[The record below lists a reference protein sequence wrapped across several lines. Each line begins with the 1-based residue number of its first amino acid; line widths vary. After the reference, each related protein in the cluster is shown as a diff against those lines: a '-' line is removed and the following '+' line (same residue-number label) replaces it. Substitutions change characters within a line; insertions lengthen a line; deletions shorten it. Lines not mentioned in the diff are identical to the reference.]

1 MPIVVHSKP
10 NLNNGNRN
18 CNMEK
23 REQEPEFLMHTQI
36 QNSTKATIHFS
47 IQHKSEEVKILS
59 LQKQ

>member
-1 MPIVVHSKP
+1 
-10 NLNNGNRN
+10 
-18 CNMEK
+18 MEK